1 MYLKYIIKTIEKNF
15 NTVDESNKKKISQ
28 TMSWILRHGINELG
42 LKMDS
47 MGRIPLEVLLGQKQ
61 LKQLGKTLYF
71 LIII

>member
-61 LKQLGKTLYF
+61 LKQLGCYK
-71 LIII
+71 